1 MIKISAAEFAN
12 VVSGKLHLLSEE
24 TILNEVPVIN
34 SKKAVKGTF
43 FAAFKGEHVDGHD
56 FVNSAITSG
65 SKFALVSKPVDAPS
79 IQVEDVGQALLTLT
93 AYVRNKLTDM
103 KLVGITGSQGKT
115 TTKEFLES
123 ILQLDGNTVAT
134 EENFNTDIGVPLTI
148 LRCDEQSKYCIV
160 EMGARHVG
168 DIAKLTK
175 VAAPDVGVVLVVGRA
190 HLGEFGSVEAL
201 AKTKAELITG
211 LPANAVAVLG
221 SYDKFTPKM
230 ADDLPLKKIIFGDGQ
245 TVRAADIEMHGGY
258 AHFDLVTPS
267 GRNPVSL
274 QVLGEHQIPNA
285 LGAAAAAVA
294 LGISN
299 EQIATGLITAIL
311 SSKWRMEVEELE
323 GLKIINDY
331 YNANPESMKAAI
343 KTLVLLSQESGG
355 ASWAILGKMHELGDA
370 EQAGHQEVV
379 KYCQD
384 FGVDHLVTVSTGLYK
399 YEENENSEK
408 HMLIHNCANADTV
421 LELVNNFSAGDVV
434 LLKASRSERFEDLA
448 NLLRTKWSGG
458 VA

>member
-1 MIKISAAEFAN
+1 MIKISAAEFAK
-12 VVSGKLHLLSEE
+12 VVSGKLHLISEE
-24 TILNEVPVIN
+24 IIINEIPVIN
-34 SKKAVKGTF
+34 SNKVVEGTF

-56 FVNSAITSG
+56 FVNTAIKSG
-65 SKFALVSKPVDAPS
+65 AKFALVSKPVDAPS

-93 AYVRNKLTDM
+93 AYVRSKLTGM

-123 ILQLDGNTVAT
+123 ILQLAGNTVAT

-160 EMGARHVG
+160 EMGARHSG

-190 HLGEFGSVEAL
+190 HLGEFGSVEEL
-201 AKTKAELITG
+201 AKTKAELISG

-230 ADDLPLKKIIFGDGQ
+230 ADNLPLKKIIFGDGQ

-274 QVLGEHQIPNA
+274 QLLGEHQIPNA
-285 LGAAAAAVA
+285 LGAAAAAFA

-299 EQIATGLITAIL
+299 EQIATGLITATL
-311 SSKWRMEVEELE
+311 SSKWRMQIEELN

-331 YNANPESMKAAI
+331 YNANPESTKAAI

-355 ASWAILGKMHELGDA
+355 ASWAVLGKMQELGDA
-370 EQAGHQEVV
+370 EQLGHQEVV
-379 KYCQD
+379 KYCQEI
-384 FGVDHLVTVSTGLYK
+384 GVDHLVTVATGLYK
-399 YEENENSEK
+399 YEGNENSEK
-408 HMLIHNCANADTV
+408 HLLIHNCANADTV

-434 LLKASRSERFEDLA
+434 LLKASRSEKFENLA
-448 NLLRTKWSGG
+448 SLLRTKWSGG
-458 VA
+458 VT

>member
-1 MIKISAAEFAN
+1 MIKISAAEFAK
-12 VVSGKLHLLSEE
+12 VVSGKLHLISEE
-24 TILNEVPVIN
+24 IIINEIPVIN
-34 SKKAVKGTF
+34 SNKVVEGTF

-56 FVNSAITSG
+56 FVNAAIKSG
-65 SKFALVSKPVDAPS
+65 AKFALVSKPVDAPS

-93 AYVRNKLTDM
+93 AYVRSKLTGI

-123 ILQLDGNTVAT
+123 ILGLAGNTVAT

-160 EMGARHVG
+160 EMGARHIG

-201 AKTKAELITG
+201 AKTKAELISG

-221 SYDKFTPKM
+221 SYDNFTPKM
-230 ADDLPLKKIIFGDGQ
+230 ADNLPLKKIIFGDGQ
-245 TVRAADIEMHGGY
+245 PVRAADIEMHGGY

-274 QVLGEHQIPNA
+274 QLLGEHQIPNA
-285 LGAAAAAVA
+285 LGAAAAAFA

-299 EQIATGLITAIL
+299 EQIATGLITATL
-311 SSKWRMEVEELE
+311 SSKWRMQIEELN

-331 YNANPESMKAAI
+331 YNANPESTKAAI

-355 ASWAILGKMHELGDA
+355 ASWAVLGKMQELGDA
-370 EQAGHQEVV
+370 EHLGHQEVV
-379 KYCQD
+379 KYCQEI
-384 FGVDHLVTVSTGLYK
+384 GVDHLVTVATGLYK
-399 YEENENSEK
+399 YEGNENFEK
-408 HMLIHNCANADTV
+408 HLLIHNCANADTV

-434 LLKASRSERFEDLA
+434 LLKASRSEKFEDLA
-448 NLLRTKWSGG
+448 SLLRTKWSGG
-458 VA
+458 V

>member
-1 MIKISAAEFAN
+1 MISISAAEFAK
-12 VVSGKLHLLSEE
+12 VVSGKLHLMSDE
-24 TILNEVPVIN
+24 TMINEIPVIN
-34 SKKAVKGTF
+34 SDKAVNGTF
-43 FAAFKGEHVDGHD
+43 FVAFKGDHVDGHD
-56 FVNSAITSG
+56 FVDSAIKSG
-65 SKFALVSKPVDAPS
+65 SKFALVSKQVNSPS
-79 IQVEDVGQALLTLT
+79 IQVEDVGQALLALT
-93 AYVRNKLTDM
+93 SYVRSKLTGL

-115 TTKEFLES
+115 TTKEFLAS

-134 EENFNTDIGVPLTI
+134 EGNFNTDIGVPLTI

-175 VAAPDVGVVLVVGRA
+175 VAVPDVGVVLVVGRA

-201 AKTKAELITG
+201 AKTKAELITN
-211 LPANAVAVLG
+211 LPPNTVAVLG

-230 ADDLPLKKIIFGDGQ
+230 ADNLALKKIVFGDGQ
-245 TVRAADIEMHGGY
+245 SVRAADVEMHGGY
-258 AHFDLVTPS
+258 AHFDLVIPT

-274 QVLGEHQIPNA
+274 QLLGEHQIPNA
-285 LGAAAAAVA
+285 LGAAAAAYA
-294 LGISN
+294 LGVSN
-299 EQIATGLITAIL
+299 EQIATGLITATL
-311 SSKWRMEVEELE
+311 GTKWRMEIEELD

-331 YNANPESMKAAI
+331 YNANPESTKAAI

-355 ASWAILGKMHELGDA
+355 ASWAVLGKMHELGEA
-370 EQAGHQEVV
+370 EESGHQEVV
-379 KYCQD
+379 KYCQEI
-384 FGVDHLVTVSTGLYK
+384 GVDHLVTVGTDLYK
-399 YEENENSEK
+399 SDENENSEK

-421 LELVNNFSAGDVV
+421 LELVSNFSAGDVV
-434 LLKASRSERFEDLA
+434 LLKASRSEKFEDLA

>member
-1 MIKISAAEFAN
+1 MIKISAAEFAK
-12 VVSGKLHLLSEE
+12 VVSGKLHLLSDE
-24 TILNEVPVIN
+24 TILNEIPVIN
-34 SKKAVKGTF
+34 SKKAVQGTF

-56 FVNSAITSG
+56 FVNSAIASG
-65 SKFALVSKPVDAPS
+65 SKFALVSKPIDAPS

-103 KLVGITGSQGKT
+103 KVVGITGSQGKT

-123 ILQLDGNTVAT
+123 ILQLVGNTVAT

-175 VAAPDVGVVLVVGRA
+175 VATPDVGVVLVVGRA

-230 ADDLPLKKIIFGDGQ
+230 ADNLALKKIIFGDSQ

-299 EQIATGLITAIL
+299 EQIATGLITATL
-311 SSKWRMEVEELE
+311 SSKWRMEVEELA
-323 GLKIINDY
+323 GLKIIYDY

>member
-1 MIKISAAEFAN
+1 MIKISAAEFAK

-24 TILNEVPVIN
+24 TILNEIPVIN
-34 SKKAVKGTF
+34 SKKAVRGTF

-56 FVNSAITSG
+56 FVNSAIASG
-65 SKFALVSKPVDAPS
+65 SKFALVSKPIDAPS

-123 ILQLDGNTVAT
+123 ILQLAGNTVAT
-134 EENFNTDIGVPLTI
+134 EENLNTDIGVPLTI
-148 LRCDEQSKYCIV
+148 LRCNEQSKYCIV

-221 SYDKFTPKM
+221 SYDNFTPKM
-230 ADDLPLKKIIFGDGQ
+230 ADGLPLKKIIFGDGQ
-245 TVRAADIEMHGGY
+245 AVRAADIEMHGGY

-274 QVLGEHQIPNA
+274 QVLGEHQIPNS

-299 EQIATGLITAIL
+299 EQIATGLITSTL

-384 FGVDHLVTVSTGLYK
+384 FGVDHLVTVATGLYK

>member
-1 MIKISAAEFAN
+1 MIKISAAEFAM

-24 TILNEVPVIN
+24 TILNEIPVIN

-43 FAAFKGEHVDGHD
+43 FAAFKGAHVDGHD
-56 FVNSAITSG
+56 FVNSAIASG
-65 SKFALVSKPVDAPS
+65 SKFALVSKPIDAPS

-115 TTKEFLES
+115 TAKEFLES
-123 ILQLDGNTVAT
+123 ILQLVGNTVAT

-245 TVRAADIEMHGGY
+245 SVRAADIEMHGGY

-267 GRNPVSL
+267 GRNAVSL

-299 EQIATGLITAIL
+299 EQIATGLITSTL

-384 FGVDHLVTVSTGLYK
+384 SGVDHLVTVSTGLYK

>member
-1 MIKISAAEFAN
+1 MIKMSAAEFAK
-12 VVSGKLHLLSEE
+12 VVSGKLHFLSEE
-24 TILNEVPVIN
+24 TILNEIPVIN
-34 SKKAVKGTF
+34 SNKAGKGTF

-56 FVNSAITSG
+56 FVNSAIKSG
-65 SKFALVSKPVDAPS
+65 ATFALVSQPVDAPS
-79 IQVEDVGQALLTLT
+79 IQVGDVGQALLTLT
-93 AYVRNKLTDM
+93 AYVRSKLSGM

-115 TTKEFLES
+115 TTKEFLNS
-123 ILQLDGNTVAT
+123 ILKIAGNTVAT

-148 LRCDEQSKYCIV
+148 LRCTEQTKYCIV

-201 AKTKAELITG
+201 AKTKAELISG
-211 LPANAVAVLG
+211 LPADAVAVLG
-221 SYDKFTPKM
+221 SYDKFTPRM
-230 ADDLPLKKIIFGDGQ
+230 ADNLPLKKIIFGDGQ
-245 TVRAADIEMHGGY
+245 SVRAADIEMHGGY
-258 AHFDLVTPS
+258 PHFDLVTPS

-274 QVLGEHQIPNA
+274 QLLGEHQIPNA

-299 EQIATGLITAIL
+299 EQIATGLITSTL
-311 SSKWRMEVEELE
+311 GSKWRMQVEELD

-370 EQAGHQEVV
+370 ERVGHQEVV
-379 KYCQD
+379 KYCQEI
-384 FGVDHLVTVSTGLYK
+384 GVDHLVTVSTGLYTC
-399 YEENENSEK
+399 EDNQNSDK

-434 LLKASRSERFEDLA
+434 LLKASRSEKFEDLA
-448 NLLRTKWSGG
+448 NLLRNKWSGG
-458 VA
+458 AA

>member
-1 MIKISAAEFAN
+1 MIKISAAEFAK

-24 TILNEVPVIN
+24 TILNEIPVIN
-34 SKKAVKGTF
+34 SKKAVQGTF

-56 FVNSAITSG
+56 FVNSAIASG
-65 SKFALVSKPVDAPS
+65 SKFALVSKPIDAPS

-103 KLVGITGSQGKT
+103 KVVGITGSQGKT

-123 ILQLDGNTVAT
+123 ILQLVGNTVAT

-175 VAAPDVGVVLVVGRA
+175 VATPDVGVVLVVGRA

-245 TVRAADIEMHGGY
+245 SVRAADIEMHGGY

-267 GRNPVSL
+267 GRNAVSL

-299 EQIATGLITAIL
+299 EQIATGLITATL
-311 SSKWRMEVEELE
+311 SSKWRMEVEELA

>member
-1 MIKISAAEFAN
+1 MIKISAAEFAK
-12 VVSGKLHLLSEE
+12 VVSGKLHLISEE
-24 TILNEVPVIN
+24 IIINEIPVIN
-34 SKKAVKGTF
+34 SNKVVEGTF

-56 FVNSAITSG
+56 FVNAAIKSG
-65 SKFALVSKPVDAPS
+65 AKFALVSKPVDAPS

-93 AYVRNKLTDM
+93 AYVRSELTGM

-123 ILQLDGNTVAT
+123 ILQLAGNTVAT

-160 EMGARHVG
+160 EMGARHIG

-201 AKTKAELITG
+201 AKTKAELISG

-230 ADDLPLKKIIFGDGQ
+230 ADNLPLKKIIFGDGQ

-274 QVLGEHQIPNA
+274 QLLGEHQIPNA
-285 LGAAAAAVA
+285 LGAAAAAFA

-299 EQIATGLITAIL
+299 EQIATGLITATL
-311 SSKWRMEVEELE
+311 SSKWRMQIEELN

-331 YNANPESMKAAI
+331 YNANPESTKAAI

-355 ASWAILGKMHELGDA
+355 ASWAVLGKMQELGDA
-370 EQAGHQEVV
+370 EQLGHQEVV
-379 KYCQD
+379 KYCQEI
-384 FGVDHLVTVSTGLYK
+384 GVDHLVTVATGLYK
-399 YEENENSEK
+399 YEGNENSEK
-408 HMLIHNCANADTV
+408 HLLIHNCANADTV

-434 LLKASRSERFEDLA
+434 LLKASRSEKFEDLA
-448 NLLRTKWSGG
+448 NLLRNKWSGG
-458 VA
+458 AA